1 MQNIKIVRII
11 LLVFSLVV
19 LISLGYF
26 FYNPQNSTQSNVI
39 AHSVIHPDKENADNA
54 IEVANQTNTDE
65 HIISIIDKYI
75 AENPEKIIA
84 SLESLD
90 AKIKKEA
97 IDRVNNKILSL
108 KDQIEDIANFPLVGL
123 PEAKKTIVMFYD
135 YNCPYC
141 QQANSVLNQFLSTEK
156 DLRIIYR
163 PFPIMGEFSE
173 YLSKFIIAINQI
185 APDKFKAIHDELMN
199 KGEIRPEDLL
209 ALMTKYNIDNEAFN
223 NSVKGKAADL
233 LAETQ
238 KLSQSIELRAAPA
251 FIINDKFYKGV
262 IHPDILK
269 KILNPVEDNNIK
281 TVAPENTSTP
291 INTPTQQPKALEEV
305 PLEQKQAE

>member
-11 LLVFSLVV
+11 LLISSLLV
-19 LISLGYF
+19 LIFSSYF
-26 FYNPQNSTQSNVI
+26 IYNSKNSTQSNVI

-54 IEVANQTNTDE
+54 IEVANQIITDE

-75 AENPEKIIA
+75 AENPEKIIS

-108 KDQIEDIANFPLVGL
+108 KDQIEDIANFPVVGL
-123 PEAKKTIVMFYD
+123 PEAKKTIIMFYD

-141 QQANSVLNQFLSTEK
+141 QQANSVLNQFLATEK

-173 YLSKFIIAINQI
+173 YLSKFVIAINQI
-185 APDKFKAIHDELMN
+185 APDKFKAIHDELMS
-199 KGEIRPEDLL
+199 KGDLKPEDLV
-209 ALMTKYNIDNEAFN
+209 ALIAKYNINNQALN
-223 NSVKGKAADL
+223 NSIKGKAADL
-233 LAETQ
+233 LTETQ

-281 TVAPENTSTP
+281 TDEPENTST
-291 INTPTQQPKALEEV
+291 TPHIPTEPKVVEV
-305 PLEQKQAE
+305 PLD

>member
-11 LLVFSLVV
+11 LLISSLLV

-26 FYNPQNSTQSNVI
+26 FYNLKNSSQSNIV
-39 AHSVIHPDKENADNA
+39 AHSIIHPDKENADNA
-54 IEVANQTNTDE
+54 MEVASQTNTDE
-65 HIISIIDKYI
+65 YIISVIDKYI

-97 IDRVNNKILSL
+97 VDRVNDKILSL
-108 KDQIEDIANFPLVGL
+108 KDQIEDIANFPVAGL

-141 QQANSVLNQFLSTEK
+141 QQANSVINQFLETEK
-156 DLRIIYR
+156 DLRVIYR

-173 YLSKFIIAINQI
+173 YLIAINQI
-185 APDKFKAIHDELMN
+185 SPDKFKTIHDELMN
-199 KGEIRPEDLL
+199 KSDIKQEDLV
-209 ALMTKYNIDNEAFN
+209 ALMIKYNIDNTAFN
-223 NSVKGKAADL
+223 NAFKGRAANL

-238 KLSQSIELRAAPA
+238 KLSQLIELRAAPA
-251 FIINDKFYKGV
+251 FVINDKFYKGV

-281 TVAPENTSTP
+281 TDSPEEHT
-291 INTPTQQPKALEEV
+291 NTPTNAPTEPKGVEV
-305 PLEQKQAE
+305 PLQ